1 MTITIDSIWV
11 LCGLGAVAGIGL
23 GFGGYLGL
31 CGAIVWRKAS
41 VWIGAK
47 LGDFILYVLKVL
59 KQRRGENSN
68 D

>member
-11 LCGLGAVAGIGL
+11 LCGLVVIAGIGL

-31 CGAIVWRKAS
+31 CGAIAWRKAS
-41 VWIGAK
+41 VWVGAK
-47 LGDFILYVLKVL
+47 LGDFILYILSVVK
-59 KQRRGENSN
+59 RRQGKSH

>member
-11 LCGLGAVAGIGL
+11 LIGIAIVL

-31 CGAIVWRKAS
+31 SAAIALRKS
-41 VWIGAK
+41 SEWLGLK
-47 LGDFILYVLKVL
+47 LGDFILYIINLIK
-59 KQRRGENSN
+59 RRREKNSN